1 MLRQIDLLENPA
13 IEDVVLLS
21 VMLDEVKNKNLSV
34 FNRIKALCI
43 NKARRFYVFA
53 NEQHM

>member
-1 MLRQIDLLENPA
+1 MLRQIDLLENPT

-34 FNRIKALCI
+34 FNRFKALCI
-43 NKARRFYVFA
+43 NKARRFYVSA
-53 NEQHM
+53 NEQHR